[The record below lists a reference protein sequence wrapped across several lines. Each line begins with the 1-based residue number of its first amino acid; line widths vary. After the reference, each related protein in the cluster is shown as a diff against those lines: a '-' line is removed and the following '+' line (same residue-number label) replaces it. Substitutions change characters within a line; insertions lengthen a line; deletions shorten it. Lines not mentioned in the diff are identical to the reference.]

1 MRQVRSMDKRRKHI
15 TALFMASV
23 MAVTLLP
30 SGTVIA
36 GPEGN
41 TGIESYSKGAPYEFS
56 PDKGAV
62 EQLEDLF
69 TTIDLQEA
77 SISDL
82 QREMEK
88 GNLTSEMLTEM
99 YLSRI
104 EAYDRREDLNS
115 IIRINE
121 NALDDARK
129 LDEERAAGKIRG
141 KMHGIPIVVK
151 DNYNVAGMPTAA
163 GSVALA
169 DFYVSE
175 DAGAVK
181 KLKEAGAVIIAR
193 ANLSEFAYSAVD
205 SHSTL
210 GGEAHNA
217 YDTKRS
223 AAGSSGG
230 TATAVRS
237 NFAAAGLGTDTG
249 GSIRNPA
256 NWSNLFGIRPSK
268 GLTSIEGVIPLAAS
282 RDTTGPMAKTAEDLA
297 IVLEAMAGTDEG
309 DDFTIEA
316 DADALLGDGYSTDL
330 PVGSLKGKRIGYL
343 RSSFDYSSLSVDRLN
358 DLCVDLFGV
367 RDGFTEEDRLP
378 AYKLATETNS
388 LVMRARADL
397 RKAGA
402 EFVDLSDEPFMSDE
416 ELFLYRYLN
425 TGRTT
430 EYDINSYLNK
440 YAGDNKIKTVNDI
453 LKTGT
458 DIGYIGDY
466 LQHNFNENHP
476 PVETFNRD
484 DYGNY
489 GYIEYGKGKYLRSR
503 SWEKTLE
510 IRKAVSRVMEENDVD
525 AIMYLHFETPS
536 PIQNTYDYW
545 ESSSEYD
552 RTFGPALGLPDMNMP
567 IGFLSA
573 DLKGGDNKLPVG
585 LALVGRFGGER
596 ELFEIANVYEKC
608 AGDMTDRSPENT
620 PALRDERLN
629 SYLDALME
637 KACDIDPNRY
647 GGENTSKIRKLNDA
661 YKKALDADYSDPYSV
676 YGAAYE
682 LAVAYDKL
690 IDTDREKR
698 KAAGTVLVKGQ
709 KIKDIS
715 SSMFS
720 GVEGITH
727 YASDDKKI
735 ASVTKKGQLKGKN
748 PGKTVIKAIDAKD
761 KKNKVT
767 LSSCTVTVLDKPE
780 LQFEDSYSSA
790 ELPQVISG
798 YGALVSSD
806 PELLNA
812 DKWISSKSE
821 VAEVDPESGK
831 ITIKGKGKT
840 KITAFFGNVK
850 VKGTI
855 KVE

>member
-1 MRQVRSMDKRRKHI
+1 MDKRRKHI

-23 MAVTLLP
+23 MVVTMLP

-82 QREMEK
+82 QMEMEK
-88 GNLTSEMLTEM
+88 GNLTSEMLTKM
-99 YLSRI
+99 YLDRI

-169 DFYVSE
+169 DMMVYE
-175 DAGAVK
+175 DAGVVK
-181 KLKEAGAVIIAR
+181 KLKEAGAVIIAK

-217 YDTKRS
+217 YDAKRS
-223 AAGSSGG
+223 SAGSSGG

-249 GSIRNPA
+249 GSIRNPS

-268 GLTSIEGVIPLAAS
+268 GLTSIEGVIPLLAS

-297 IVLEAMAGTDEG
+297 IVLEVMAGNDEG
-309 DDFTIEA
+309 DDYTIEA
-316 DADALLGDGYSTDL
+316 DADALLGDGYSSDL
-330 PVGSLKGKRIGYL
+330 PVDSLKGKRIGFL
-343 RSSFDYSSLSVDRLN
+343 RSSFDYHSLSADRLN
-358 DLCVDLFGV
+358 ELYKKFYGKESNY
-367 RDGFTEEDRLP
+367 TKERLIP
-378 AYKLATETNS
+378 SYRLATETNALAMS
-388 LVMRARADL
+388 ARADL

-402 EFVDLSDEPFMSDE
+402 EFVDLSDKQYLSDE
-416 ELFLYRYLN
+416 ELFFYRNLN
-425 TGRTT
+425 YYGSTT
-430 EYDINSYLNK
+430 EYDINSYLDK
-440 YAGDNKIKTVNDI
+440 YAGDYGIKTVKDI
-453 LKTGT
+453 LETGA

-466 LQHNFNENHP
+466 LLSSFDEEHP
-476 PVETFNRD
+476 PVDVFNRD
-484 DYGNY
+484 DYANY
-489 GYIEYGKGKYLRSR
+489 GYMEYGDEKYLRPGN
-503 SWEKTLE
+503 WKKTLE
-510 IRKAVSRVMEENDVD
+510 VRQAVSRIMEENDID

-545 ESSSEYD
+545 ESASPYD
-552 RTFGPALGLPDMNMP
+552 RAFGPAMCLPDMNIP
-567 IGFLSA
+567 IGFVSA
-573 DLKGGDNKLPVG
+573 DLEGGEEKLPIG
-585 LALVGRFGGER
+585 LAMVGRFGGER
-596 ELFEIANVYEKC
+596 ELFEIASVYEKY
-608 AGDMTDRSPENT
+608 AGDMIRRSPENT
-620 PALRDERLN
+620 PALRDEGLN

-637 KACDIDPNRY
+637 EACDIDPNRY
-647 GGENTSKIRKLNDA
+647 GGESASKIRKLNDA
-661 YKKALDADYSDPYSV
+661 YNKALNADYSDPYSV

-720 GVEGITH
+720 GVEGITN
-727 YASDDKKI
+727 YTSDDKKI